1 MSDTAVTNEK
11 VKRPFSLSIVCALL
25 ILIGIVLFMF
35 NWSNF
40 SNPQVIK
47 NLESGPIPL
56 MIVKIVMFG
65 GCLINILC
73 GIGMI
78 VRIKGARLI
87 FILWYLAVI
96 GVHMATHPDK
106 IAIIPVI
113 AILLVVAF
121 VSFRPKA
128 NAFFN
133 GLTAPVEK

>member
-1 MSDTAVTNEK
+1 MSDIEIKDKKA
-11 VKRPFSLSIVCALL
+11 KRPFSLSVVCALL
-25 ILIGIVLFMF
+25 ILIGIVFF
-35 NWSNF
+35 IFTWNNF

-47 NLESGPIPL
+47 DLEAGPIPL
-56 MIVKIVMFG
+56 LIVKIVMFG

-78 VRIKGARLI
+78 IRIKGARLI
-87 FILWYLAVI
+87 FIIWYLAVI

-106 IAIIPVI
+106 MAIIPVI

-133 GLTAPVEK
+133 GISEAS